1 MHSHLWWLFA
11 QVFRLPPFSTLFIL
25 QTTISVEF
33 KPVSSISTYELQY
46 KSVEQP
52 WSTLKSMTVP
62 HSSGNKGKA
71 EAHDLQPGTTYCL
84 RLVCVQGGSQGNLV
98 RIDYWY
104 GTSWLYSTAI
114 RWLWL
119 CYTVNKG
126 SFRISLLLCVSCSD
140 YDFATH
146 FRVATTFVVDTC
158 CYRRNK
164 NEFVYLLP
172 GTAFW
177 PLEVFC
183 KL

>member
-1 MHSHLWWLFA
+1 MAFCSRVSFASFFYSFYFADYHFSRIQTGFFHFDIWTSIQVSRATMVHSQVHDSTTLLGKQGKGRGSWLTTRNDLLFA
-11 QVFRLPPFSTLFIL
+11 IGLCSRG
-25 QTTISVEF
+25 
-33 KPVSSISTYELQY
+33 KPRGT
-46 KSVEQP
+46 
-52 WSTLKSMTVP
+52 WS
-62 HSSGNKGKA
+62 
-71 EAHDLQPGTTYCL
+71 
-84 RLVCVQGGSQGNLV
+84 